1 MEHLQIKNEVIRILE
16 NRIESATCI
25 PVEIGLASENYEEWL
40 EENKAKTPLQIEDAT
55 YIYLS
60 RLKNTGKLP
69 IGFEEIQKY
78 TVGPYT
84 FECDGLNAPSMLRLV
99 KARFGN
105 GKQPKGSSAI
115 GRSKRAE
122 GLQMEMN
129 IYKDV
134 YRGIHVDDNDFGKA
148 NYMGAMDG
156 DPIKKMRSV
165 YVPARNPD
173 KKLYT
178 EEERNG
184 IRVQKRKKLLM
195 ELHKESIP
203 GDLIYDCWGYITSA
217 STHVA
222 THTQKLE
229 KVA

>member
-78 TVGPYT
+78 TVGPYI

-105 GKQPKGSSAI
+105 GKQPKQSTAVP
-115 GRSKRAE
+115 RSKNAE
-122 GLQMEMN
+122 SMQAEVE
-129 IYKDV
+129 IYKQV
-134 YRGIHVDDNDFGKA
+134 YEGVIVDDGDFSKRGYWVKDR
-148 NYMGAMDG
+148 NHPLNVLRKTISGYKNPEG
-156 DPIKKMRSV
+156 DWYSKHEVEELTAQMRK
-165 YVPARNPD
+165 N
-173 KKLYT
+173 KLPGLYK
-178 EEERNG
+178 
-184 IRVQKRKKLLM
+184 Q
-195 ELHKESIP
+195 SSP
-203 GDLIYDCWGYITSA
+203 GDLIHDCWNYITSSSA
-217 STHVA
+217 KA
-222 THTQKLE
+222 TVQPNKLE